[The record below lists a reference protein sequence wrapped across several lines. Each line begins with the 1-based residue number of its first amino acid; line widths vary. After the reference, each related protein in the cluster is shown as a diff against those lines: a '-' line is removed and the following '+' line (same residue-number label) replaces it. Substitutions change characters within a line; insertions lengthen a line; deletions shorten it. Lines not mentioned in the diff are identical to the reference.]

1 MVGCWSRVIW
11 SRCWVIRSRC
21 WVIRSRSRCSWVR
34 HVHLVTMTVGGA
46 TYGDLYMA
54 P

>member
-1 MVGCWSRVIW
+1 MIR

-21 WVIRSRSRCSWVR
+21 WMIRSRSWVR

>member
-1 MVGCWSRVIW
+1 MVGCWSR
-11 SRCWVIRSRC
+11 VIRSRC

-34 HVHLVTMTVGGA
+34 HVHLVTMAVGGA
-46 TYGDLYMA
+46 SYGDLDMA